1 MGTLGGP
8 AGLDSSMGGTGSIC
22 TDHSMQSDLSSSLTS
37 AARRGGGGSSLAQYE
52 LEGKLGTGKFS
63 TVWRARH
70 VPSGKRVALK
80 TVQIFEIVD
89 PKQRAD
95 CIREVNMLQ
104 SLENSNIVRYLDSF
118 IEDNELVIVLDWAE
132 GGDLG
137 KVLKDRQAA
146 GHFFQEQE
154 VLAIFSQVCAAVHHM
169 HERRIMHRD
178 LKPSNILISNEGV
191 KVGDMGLSRYFSSRT
206 AEAHSVVGTP
216 YYMSPQCIKGLP
228 YDWGS
233 DVWSLGCLLYE
244 LITLRSPFYEQGL
257 NYYSLGKRI
266 TSCDFPPLPATVS
279 RNLRLMVYA
288 MLNVHPECRP
298 KVAIL
303 GRAAIAAS
311 QGVDLFQWTDTNRLL
326 VPHKLSK
333 YLLGLT
339 QERQRELA
347 QAGRA

>member
-1 MGTLGGP
+1 
-8 AGLDSSMGGTGSIC
+8 
-22 TDHSMQSDLSSSLTS
+22 
-37 AARRGGGGSSLAQYE
+37 
-52 LEGKLGTGKFS
+52 
-63 TVWRARH
+63 
-70 VPSGKRVALK
+70 
-80 TVQIFEIVD
+80 
-89 PKQRAD
+89 
-95 CIREVNMLQ
+95 MLQ

-118 IEDNELVIVLDWAE
+118 IEDNDLVIVLDWAE

-228 YDWGS
+228 YDWSS

-244 LITLRSPFYEQGL
+244 LITLRSPFYDL
-257 NYYSLGKRI
+257 V
-266 TSCDFPPLPATVS
+266 TSRPVNAVE
-279 RNLRLMVYA
+279 LRS
-288 MLNVHPECRP
+288 N
-298 KVAIL
+298 
-303 GRAAIAAS
+303 
-311 QGVDLFQWTDTNRLL
+311 
-326 VPHKLSK
+326 
-333 YLLGLT
+333 
-339 QERQRELA
+339 
-347 QAGRA
+347 